1 MSEIRILTVRQP
13 WAWAIIHGG
22 KDVEN
27 RVRNIAGDYRGTVAI
42 HAAVANHKFAPDET
56 DRIPEAL
63 HQMMRDNRE
72 IVKEFEAW
80 PWYQNR
86 GLILGTVD
94 LVGEHWSGMECS
106 RGVTCHEYELCSPW
120 SEAYVHHLVLRN
132 PRPLRTP
139 LPFKGALGLRRFDST
154 LLDGGFR

>member
-13 WAWAIIHGG
+13 WAWAIMHGG

-42 HAAVANHKFAPDET
+42 HAALTGANFDSKHPQ
-56 DRIPEAL
+56 L
-63 HQMMRDNRE
+63 
-72 IVKEFEAW
+72 W
-80 PWYQNR
+80 PFDGR
-86 GLILGTVD
+86 HVILGTVD
-94 LVGEHWSGMECS
+94 LVDAHFGPFAETWDVAAQ
-106 RGVTCHEYELCSPW
+106 RNALCSPW
-120 SEAYVHHLVLRN
+120 AERDVWHLKLAN

-139 LPFKGALGLRRFDST
+139 LPFKGALGLRRFNST